1 MMDLNIL
8 ISYIRSTDPKR
19 VRSIYE
25 KLKIRNEIVLTEDS
39 FKDLVKTTF
48 NLDEYILLICS
59 IIDEIE
65 YITPLEQ
72 KIIRNNSKVIKF
84 IVEVSK
90 LSSDDL
96 EVEEESEDGSL
107 IYSLHGTK
115 KEHFIKNLYKSCE
128 LDCLNLFD

>member
-1 MMDLNIL
+1 MNLNIL

-19 VRSIYE
+19 VRSIYD
-25 KLKIRNEIVLTEDS
+25 KLKIKNKIVLSEDS
-39 FKDLVKTTF
+39 FKDLVNSTF

-72 KIIRNNSKVIKF
+72 KIIRNNSKVINF
-84 IVEVSK
+84 IVEVGK

-96 EVEEESEDGSL
+96 KVEEESEDGSL
-107 IYSLHGTK
+107 IYSLGGSK
-115 KEHFIKNLYKSCE
+115 KEDFIKNLYKSCE

>member
-39 FKDLVKTTF
+39 FKDLVNSTF

-107 IYSLHGTK
+107 IYSLYGTK
-115 KEHFIKNLYKSCE
+115 KEDFIKNLYKSCE

>member
-107 IYSLHGTK
+107 IYSLYGTK
-115 KEHFIKNLYKSCE
+115 KEYFIKNLYKSCE

>member
-1 MMDLNIL
+1 MNLNIL

-19 VRSIYE
+19 VRSIYD
-25 KLKIRNEIVLTEDS
+25 KLKIKNKIVLSEDS
-39 FKDLVKTTF
+39 FKDLVNSTF

-72 KIIRNNSKVIKF
+72 KIIRNNSKVINF
-84 IVEVSK
+84 IVEVGK

-96 EVEEESEDGSL
+96 KVEEESEDGSL
-107 IYSLHGTK
+107 IYSLGESK
-115 KEHFIKNLYKSCE
+115 KEDFIKNLYKSCE

>member
-1 MMDLNIL
+1 MMNLNIL

-107 IYSLHGTK
+107 IYSLYGTK
-115 KEHFIKNLYKSCE
+115 KEDFIKNLYKSCE